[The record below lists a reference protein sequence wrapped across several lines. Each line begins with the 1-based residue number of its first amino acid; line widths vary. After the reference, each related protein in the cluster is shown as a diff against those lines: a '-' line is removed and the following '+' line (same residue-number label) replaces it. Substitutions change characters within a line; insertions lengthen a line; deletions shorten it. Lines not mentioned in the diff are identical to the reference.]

1 MPLTF
6 RKSSKRGLGFEL
18 RRDKRSEFF
27 VVHRCDVSMSGFR
40 YGLREGDVVVKF
52 GDHDTFSGH
61 DLDVDRVVAEAWG
74 AAAENTTI
82 HCLVLRN
89 IAKQLHKSR
98 LLENEGHE
106 PEIEKV
112 VTDEGSDAYY
122 KNPLF
127 KTSST

>member
-1 MPLTF
+1 MAIKIQRLWRKWQKQNSVYRSLSPKKRLQLRIRGCYEKVPLTF

-18 RRDKRSEFF
+18 RRDKRSDFF

-74 AAAENTTI
+74 A
-82 HCLVLRN
+82 
-89 IAKQLHKSR
+89 
-98 LLENEGHE
+98 EG
-106 PEIEKV
+106 
-112 VTDEGSDAYY
+112 
-122 KNPLF
+122 
-127 KTSST
+127 